1 MAFQPEVVSY
11 DAGVYQLEVID
22 PVDGGV
28 GAVSNKPLLNLA
40 NRTAYLYQHVNNLEN
55 GTTIPPTVAPLNNAN
70 LTGTPTAP
78 TPALG
83 DNSTKISTT
92 AFVQGTVNGLA
103 SVNVAGGTNVTLT
116 AVQAGNGILV
126 FTGAL
131 TANIA
136 VIVPSSSKTMIVENL
151 TSGAYTLTVKTAA
164 GTGVAVTQG
173 KTQELFCDGTNV
185 LLSSSDFV
193 NVALTGTATA
203 PTASVGDQ
211 STKVATT
218 NFVYQLTNGVVAV
231 AVGGGSNVT
240 LTAAQYGNGIILLTG
255 ALTASINV
263 WVPAQGGTYIF
274 ANQTTGAF
282 SINIGVNGGGTKA
295 LVPQGQSVVAYCDG
309 TNVVLAGA
317 AASSSF
323 ALYTFTATAAQTTFN
338 CPYTPGN
345 IAVIV
350 NGSQIAP
357 SNYTATN
364 GSSVVLA
371 AASALND
378 DIQVVAFSSFAVANA
393 LTLAGGTLAGPIML
407 AGGDT
412 GVTPAQFDNSAKL
425 ATTAFVQRAVG
436 GFANFVA
443 YNSNTTLTNAV
454 ANYAIQSYGGAITFT
469 LPLGSTMGSGSALTF
484 YNDGAGPLTIATQG
498 SDFIYDAANVQ
509 PVVLQV
515 GENLQLMSRSTAE
528 WDIVGGSAALKLSSS
543 FGSSLAASGYQKLP
557 SGLIIQWGTATSN
570 SSGVA
575 TFTLPIAFPTAR
587 VLSMAHYIYSG
598 TGINTASPTANISS
612 SSTLSTLYAVAN
624 STGGAIS
631 SGAVFFFAIGW

>member
-78 TPALG
+78 TAALG

-103 SVNVAGGTNVTLT
+103 SVNVAGGANVTLT

-136 VIVPSSSKTMIVENL
+136 VIVPNSTKTMIVENL
-151 TSGAYTLTVKTAA
+151 TSGAFTLTVKTAA
-164 GTGVAVTQG
+164 GTGVALTQG

-203 PTASVGDQ
+203 PTPAVGDQ

-218 NFVYQLTNGVVAV
+218 NFVYQITNGVVTVNV
-231 AVGGGSNVT
+231 AGNSNVA

-255 ALTASINV
+255 ALTGSINV
-263 WVPAQGGTYIF
+263 WVPAQGGSYIF
-274 ANQTTGAF
+274 SNQTSGAF
-282 SINIGVNGGGTKA
+282 SVNIGVNGGGTKA

-323 ALYTFTATAAQTTFN
+323 ANYSFTATAGQTVFN
-338 CPYTPGN
+338 APYTPGN
-345 IAVIV
+345 ILVLI
-350 NGSQIAP
+350 NGAAQDPADI
-357 SNYTATN
+357 TATN
-364 GSSVVLA
+364 GSSVTLTGYNGGAGCFV
-371 AASALND
+371 ND
-378 DIQVVAFSSFAVANA
+378 NVRIIAFNSFTVANA
-393 LTLAGGTLAGPIML
+393 LTLAGGTMTGPIMH

-412 GVTPAQFDNSAKL
+412 GVTPAQFDNSTKL
-425 ATTAFVQRAVG
+425 ATTAFVHTELLG
-436 GFANFVA
+436 LGNSA
-443 YNSNTTLTNAV
+443 YA
-454 ANYAIQSYGGAITFT
+454 AIFGA
-469 LPLGSTMGSGSALTF
+469 
-484 YNDGAGPLTIATQG
+484 
-498 SDFIYDAANVQ
+498 
-509 PVVLQV
+509 
-515 GENLQLMSRSTAE
+515 
-528 WDIVGGSAALKLSSS
+528 
-543 FGSSLAASGYQKLP
+543 SLASSGYQKLP
-557 SGLIIQWGTATSN
+557 SGLIIQWGTVTGVTYTATGAFQN
-570 SSGVA
+570 ITI
-575 TFTLPIAFPTAR
+575 TFPLAFPTA
-587 VLSMAHYIYSG
+587 VLSVASRLAGANQASAFANLSIEGASKTGAIAFFSSGG
-598 TGINTASPTANISS
+598 TGSIPSVGYI
-612 SSTLSTLYAVAN
+612 
-624 STGGAIS
+624 
-631 SGAVFFFAIGW
+631 AIGY

>member
-40 NRTAYLYQHVNNLEN
+40 NRTAYLYQHVTNLEN

-103 SVNVAGGTNVTLT
+103 SVNVAGGANVTLT

-136 VIVPSSSKTMIVENL
+136 VIVPNSTKTMIVENL
-151 TSGAYTLTVKTAA
+151 TSGAFTLTVKTAA

-193 NVALTGTATA
+193 NMAMTGTTTAATPA
-203 PTASVGDQ
+203 VGDQ

-218 NFVYQLTNGVVAV
+218 NFVYQITNGVVTV
-231 AVGGGSNVT
+231 PVGGGANVT
-240 LTAAQYGNGIILLTG
+240 LTAAQYGNGILLLTG

-263 WVPAQGGTYIF
+263 WVPAQGGTYIL
-274 ANQTTGAF
+274 ANNTTGAF
-282 SINIGVNGGGTKA
+282 SVNIGVNGGGTKA

-317 AASSSF
+317 AATSSF
-323 ALYTFTATAAQTTFN
+323 ANYSFTATAAQTVFN
-338 CPYTPGN
+338 APYTPGN
-345 IAVIV
+345 ILVLV
-350 NGSQIAP
+350 NGAAQDPADI
-357 SNYTATN
+357 TATN
-364 GSSVVLA
+364 GSSVTLTGYNNGAGCAVGDNVRILA
-371 AASALND
+371 FN
-378 DIQVVAFSSFAVANA
+378 SFTVANA
-393 LTLAGGTLAGPIML
+393 LTLAGGTMTGPIL
-407 AGGDT
+407 HVGGDT
-412 GVTPAQFDNSAKL
+412 GVTPAQFNSSTLL
-425 ATTAFVQRAVG
+425 ATTAFVKMAQGNA
-436 GFANFVA
+436 
-443 YNSNTTLTNAV
+443 SNMSVLSAATTLTAANAGSIFSL
-454 ANYAIQSYGGAITFT
+454 NSGSSIT
-469 LPLGSTMGSGSALTF
+469 LPLISTCPAGTAFWFRATASVSISVQGTDTLYVPSTSTTAIALGAGDNALIVSQGPGLSWEVIAGSALLP
-484 YNDGAGPLTIATQG
+484 Y
-498 SDFIYDAANVQ
+498 
-509 PVVLQV
+509 
-515 GENLQLMSRSTAE
+515 
-528 WDIVGGSAALKLSSS
+528 SAL
-543 FGSSLAASGYQKLP
+543 FGVSLATNGYQKLP
-557 SGLIIQWGTATSN
+557 GGLIIQWGQSSVSTTGTAL
-570 SSGVA
+570 
-575 TFTLPIAFPTAR
+575 TFPLAFPNI
-587 VLSMAHYIYSG
+587 VLATYI
-598 TGINTASPTANISS
+598 TLIQSS
-612 SSTLSTLYAVAN
+612 SATTAYA
-624 STGGAIS
+624 STGGTSRTGMTIYCNTSTNTANW
-631 SGAVFFFAIGW
+631 FAIGY